1 MRYTSFSVDFEEK
14 TGRKHGEFRIYGL
27 AIEKNL
33 QGEYNL
39 DFEDARVILDGKL
52 YVDEYATYA
61 GQTLAPGDLFEDVL
75 DAYLR
80 GDTSNFKSFSDKWDK
95 YFGKLKKL
103 NEYDGDLLTAYTKY
117 EAGESERYNLQLA
130 IPGYRYYCS
139 DTPCCRVYSD
149 EGDLITDYD
158 EMYEDAITEA
168 ITDVLLGDTQCL
180 YMSETTKDWIKEFGG
195 EKAWIEEYA
204 SSYDKDSD
212 AEPKFFIDSKEPEL

>member
-1 MRYTSFSVDFEEK
+1 M
-14 TGRKHGEFRIYGL
+14 
-27 AIEKNL
+27 
-33 QGEYNL
+33 
-39 DFEDARVILDGKL
+39 
-52 YVDEYATYA
+52 
-61 GQTLAPGDLFEDVL
+61 
-75 DAYLR
+75 
-80 GDTSNFKSFSDKWDK
+80 
-95 YFGKLKKL
+95 
-103 NEYDGDLLTAYTKY
+103 NEYDGELLTAYTKY
-117 EAGESERYNLQLA
+117 EAGEAERYNLQLA